1 VVAASTDT
9 LRSAVSIHE
18 MGKRVE
24 GARFPIFGDF
34 GPFLRRFGSLE
45 ARTLAP
51 ASATVIK
58 MVMIQQ
64 LFKFSLS

>member
-1 VVAASTDT
+1 
-9 LRSAVSIHE
+9 

-34 GPFLRRFGSLE
+34 GPFLRRFRSLE

-51 ASATVIK
+51 AISYGHKNGYDSTA
-58 MVMIQQ
+58 
-64 LFKFSLS
+64 F